1 MTDVS
6 QSFAFPSRLAGLLR
20 LVVTP
25 CAATMNVL
33 LDRAGTGAVRRQ
45 HRQNLLK
52 IDDRMLADM
61 GVSRADVA
69 EELRMTR

>member
-6 QSFAFPSRLAGLLR
+6 QSLAFPSRFAGLVR
-20 LVVTP
+20 LVVTT
-25 CAATMNVL
+25 CADALNVPL
-33 LDRAGTGAVRRQ
+33 GRADSGEVRRQ
-45 HRQNLLK
+45 HRRNLLK

-69 EELRMTR
+69 EELRKTL